1 MVSERVSW
9 SVWKLEKTITGPAE
23 VGSSTN
29 PSNDPNSPFYIHP
42 NDYPRQLHTNET
54 LNEGIYADWSRDII
68 YFLFAKNMTDF
79 INSTLEQ
86 PKEGAPE
93 LTAWQPN
100 DTITK
105 GWLIASMEK
114 N

>member
-1 MVSERVSW
+1 
-9 SVWKLEKTITGPAE
+9 
-23 VGSSTN
+23 
-29 PSNDPNSPFYIHP
+29 
-42 NDYPRQLHTNET
+42 
-54 LNEGIYADWSRDII
+54 
-68 YFLFAKNMTDF
+68 MTDF